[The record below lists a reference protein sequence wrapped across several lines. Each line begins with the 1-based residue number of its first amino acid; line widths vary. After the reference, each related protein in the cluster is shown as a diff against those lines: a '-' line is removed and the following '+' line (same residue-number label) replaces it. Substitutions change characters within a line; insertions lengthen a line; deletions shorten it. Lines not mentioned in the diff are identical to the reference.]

1 MRSCFASRRDTRGK
15 GTFAVLLLT
24 MGDAN
29 VQAYLKKEADIAR
42 AQTHV
47 KYLREQEHG
56 AQWAETQAKRGNTQA
71 EKQRQEQR
79 MKEEMT
85 QASREL
91 KTRRR
96 ERLRMLY
103 AALEERYE
111 KELAEKGLAFI
122 RDRD

>member
-1 MRSCFASRRDTRGK
+1 MS
-15 GTFAVLLLT
+15 
-24 MGDAN
+24 DAN

-42 AQTHV
+42 AQLHV
-47 KYLREQEHG
+47 KYLQDQEHG
-56 AQWAETQAKRGNTQA
+56 ARWAETQAKRGNTQA

-79 MKEEMT
+79 MEEEMS

-91 KTRRR
+91 KARRR

-103 AALEERYE
+103 AALETRYE
-111 KELAEKGLAFI
+111 EELAAKGLAFI